1 MRALAVFAAVAAT
14 AALVLAVVA
23 LITAGEDE
31 KSRTIEL
38 ASITDPRTESS
49 ADLGEK
55 GDSAGDIFTFSEE
68 AQQEGEPVGRTFGSC
83 TLAGTEQEGRG
94 LCSFTTELEEGK
106 ITAAGTIDFRQ
117 EDQPQDFPIV
127 GGTGEFEN
135 ASGTLTAQP
144 GEEETSLTFEVTTED
159 GE

>member
-1 MRALAVFAAVAAT
+1 MRGLAVFAAAAAT
-14 AALVLAVVA
+14 AALVVAVVA
-23 LITAGEDE
+23 LVTAGEDE
-31 KSRTIEL
+31 ESRTIEL

-68 AQQEGEPVGRTFGSC
+68 AQQDGEPVGRTFGSC

-94 LCSFTTELEEGK
+94 LCSFTIEFEEGE
-106 ITAAGTIDFRQ
+106 ITAAGTIDFRE
-117 EDQPQDFPIV
+117 EDQPQDFPIA
-127 GGTGEFEN
+127 GGTGEFEH
-135 ASGTLTAQP
+135 ASGTLTVQP
-144 GEEETSLTFEVTTED
+144 GEEETALTIEVTTED